1 MEQVASL
8 DALVGKKLGLYRL
21 EKLLGYG
28 GMAAVYQS
36 VHEALARTVAVKV
49 LLPSLVLGPPRIS
62 FLDRFR
68 DEARMVATLNHPNIL
83 PVYDFGINQDG
94 IAYLVMHY
102 APGGSLQD
110 RLNPAKQGG
119 PLSIREAS
127 HYLSQVAAALDYA
140 HKRGIVHRDVKPH
153 NLLMEDHHLM
163 LADFGIARLAAASDD
178 QSDDASAAT
187 LTGGEIGIRGTP
199 LYIAPEQGRGEPVD
213 WRADIY
219 ALGVTLYQMLSG
231 HVPFNDPAGA
241 WSIIMKHVCD
251 PPPPLVGQHGVTKEM
266 EAVVM
271 KALAKQ
277 PEDRYQSA
285 GAFAAAFLAAVAAHA
300 ERPAAS
306 PGGAKHSQGPASKE
320 AGRLAGGR
328 TCPRCGALNR
338 PDAKFC
344 LKDGTRLLTTIRQW
358 DDEEELVRICPACGF
373 LNRPDAKFCLKDG
386 VQLIAV
392 KPGTNSKH

>member
-68 DEARMVATLNHPNIL
+68 DEARLVATLNHPNIL
-83 PVYDFGINQDG
+83 PVYDFGINPDG

-110 RLNPAKQGG
+110 RLNPTKRGG
-119 PLSIREAS
+119 PLTLKETC

-153 NLLMEDHHLM
+153 NLLLEDHHLM
-163 LADFGIARLAAASDD
+163 LGDFGIARLIAASADED
-178 QSDDASAAT
+178 GEDSAAT
-187 LTGGEIGIRGTP
+187 LTGGVAIRGTP

-219 ALGVTLYQMLSG
+219 ALGVTVYQMLSG

-251 PPPPLVGQHGVTKEM
+251 PPPPLAGQHGVTKEV

-271 KALAKQ
+271 KALAKL

-285 GAFAAAFLAAVAAHA
+285 GAFAAAFLAAVAGQPG
-300 ERPAAS
+300 RPAAS
-306 PGGAKHSQGPASKE
+306 PAGAKPNQGPAGKE
-320 AGRLAGGR
+320 AGHLAGGR
-328 TCPRCGALNR
+328 KCPRCGTINR

-344 LKDGTRLLTTIRQW
+344 LKDGTRLLTTVRQW
-358 DDEEELVRICPACGF
+358 DDEEELVRICPTCGF
-373 LNRPDAKFCLKDG
+373 LNRPSAK
-386 VQLIAV
+386 I
-392 KPGTNSKH
+392 

>member
-1 MEQVASL
+1 MEQIASL
-8 DALVGKKLGLYRL
+8 DALVGKTLGLYRL

-49 LLPSLVLGPPRIS
+49 LLPSLILGPPRIS

-83 PVYDFGINQDG
+83 PVYDFGITPDG

-110 RLNPAKQGG
+110 RLNPAKHGG
-119 PLSIREAS
+119 PLALQETV

-140 HKRGIVHRDVKPH
+140 HRRGIIHRDVKPH
-153 NLLMEDHHLM
+153 NLLREDQHVM
-163 LADFGIARLAAASDD
+163 LADFGIARLAAANDD
-178 QSDDASAAT
+178 QDDDASAAT
-187 LTGGEIGIRGTP
+187 VTGSEVGIRGTP
-199 LYIAPEQGRGEPVD
+199 LYLAPEQGRGEPVD

-219 ALGVTLYQMLSG
+219 ALGITLYQMLTG

-251 PPPPLVGQHGVTKEM
+251 LPPSIAGQHGITRDM

-271 KALAKQ
+271 KALAKR

-285 GAFAAAFLAAVAAHA
+285 GALAAAFLAAARGHPGQSV
-300 ERPAAS
+300 PPSAS
-306 PGGAKHSQGPASKE
+306 NGQSHEAIKSA
-320 AGRLAGGR
+320 AGRASGGR
-328 TCPRCGALNR
+328 TCPRCGLLNR

-344 LKDGTRLLTTIRQW
+344 LKDGARLLTTIRQW
-358 DDEEELVRICPACGF
+358 DDEAELVRICPACGF
-373 LNRPDAKFCLKDG
+373 LNRPSAKFCLKDG
-386 VQLIAV
+386 VLLTGV
-392 KPGTNSKH
+392 KPGSGSQH